1 MSLPQKEKVLKLT
14 FGYAQ
19 WHLDYYITIKRNS
32 NFSSFQFTLG
42 P

>member
-1 MSLPQKEKVLKLT
+1 MSLPQREKVLKLT

-19 WHLDYYITIKRNS
+19 WHLDYYIKIKMNY
-32 NFSSFQFTLG
+32 NFRCIMG